1 MAQPFGDA
9 KLGLIEVGLIEVGLF
24 AYALWRLQALLDTE
38 EVGLDLKGIGTR
50 LGFLISSVV
59 HASLGAYCLDL
70 LRNAAMSSGEA
81 AAWRTDPSQA
91 HFSVR

>member
-9 KLGLIEVGLIEVGLF
+9 KLGLLGVGLF
-24 AYALWRLQALLDTE
+24 AYALWRLLQALLDTE

-59 HASLGAYCLDL
+59 RASLRAYCLDL
-70 LRNAAMSSGEA
+70 LCNAAMSSGEA